1 MMRVTLALLL
11 AMSVL
16 GVSVI
21 AKERKYEQ
29 CTLTAMN
36 AVPCGSQQKRHKKTR
51 EMLCQE
57 YVLQTDTTEYHIRQK
72 QEKHTDILP
81 IGSQC
86 DFRIEK
92 DTIKLRVPTGTGKEV
107 EYVIVSVAKR

>member
-1 MMRVTLALLL
+1 MRKTFALIL

-16 GVSVI
+16 GVAAL
-21 AKERKYEQ
+21 AKERNYER

-36 AVPCGSQQKRHKKTR
+36 AVDCGSQQKRHKKTR

-57 YVLQTDTTEYHIRQK
+57 YVLQTDTTEYHVRQK

-81 IGSQC
+81 VGSQAE
-86 DFRIEK
+86 FRIEK
-92 DTIKLRVPTGTGKEV
+92 DTMKLRVPAGTGKEL
-107 EYVIVSVAKR
+107 EYVIVSVSKR